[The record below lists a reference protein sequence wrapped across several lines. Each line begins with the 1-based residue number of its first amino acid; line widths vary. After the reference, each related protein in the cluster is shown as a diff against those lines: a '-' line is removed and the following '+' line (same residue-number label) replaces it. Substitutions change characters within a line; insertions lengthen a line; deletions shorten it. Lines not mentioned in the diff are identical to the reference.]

1 MIVLSALLCL
11 CVSVSVCLCVSVSA
25 GRLIIPSAPRPSG
38 ATIEASAQF
47 RDDYMGD
54 LFPTQWLFDRE
65 EDPYPAIFPKAA
77 LKSRKASVLAR
88 RSVPKL

>member
-1 MIVLSALLCL
+1 
-11 CVSVSVCLCVSVSA
+11 
-25 GRLIIPSAPRPSG
+25 
-38 ATIEASAQF
+38 
-47 RDDYMGD
+47 MGD

>member
-1 MIVLSALLCL
+1 M
-11 CVSVSVCLCVSVSA
+11 SVCLCVSVSA